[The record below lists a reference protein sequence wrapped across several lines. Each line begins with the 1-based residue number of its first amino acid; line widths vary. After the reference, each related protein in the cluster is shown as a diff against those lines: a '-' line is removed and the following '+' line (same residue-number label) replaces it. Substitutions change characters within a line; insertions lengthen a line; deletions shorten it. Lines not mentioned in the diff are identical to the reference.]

1 MSETAD
7 AFQALSR
14 GQRVRLGS
22 IALVIGVAL
31 IGMLGFA
38 PVPSEALQFVI
49 GVLGVAVMV
58 AGVLLVGTSSG
69 TV

>member
-7 AFQALSR
+7 AFQALSS

-38 PVPSEALQFVI
+38 PVPSEALQIVI
-49 GVLGVAVMV
+49 GVLGVVVMV

-69 TV
+69 SV